1 MGPSDPDP
9 RRTPD
14 QPPDLALRLLE
25 PGAFPRSG
33 GARVELVETHVSWV
47 FLVGER
53 VYKVKKALDLGFLD
67 ARELETRRTLCAEEL
82 RLNAELAPGV
92 HLGVVPIV
100 VRAGRPV
107 VDPPDLA
114 PGEVA
119 LEWALAMRRLPAAHM
134 LDALLERGELDNALL
149 ELLAERLARFHA
161 AARSGP
167 GVDEHGTPAAV
178 RRNVLENVEQT
189 RPFVGEPEPGRGGL
203 TTLSPRLFEFLA
215 AAQTTFLD
223 SHAAS
228 FERRVAQGRVREG
241 HGDLH
246 ASNICLE
253 PDPRAAGGRRVTIF
267 DRVEFAA
274 RLRCGD
280 VAADLAF
287 LAMDLDRRGYR
298 AFAGYLA
305 RLYAERAGDGELPLL
320 LPFYKTYR
328 AWVRGK
334 VGSLRAAQ
342 APVGSPTRERE
353 RALASEHFLLAA
365 SYHLPPALILTAGL
379 PASGKSTL
387 ARYLARS
394 LGAALHASDETR
406 KRLANLPATA
416 RARSADGPFSGLYG
430 ADVSDRTYGALRDAA
445 RSDLLS
451 GRSVVID
458 AASPSRARRAPFREL
473 ARELGVPFVLAL
485 VSAPEEILD
494 ERFAARAADP
504 NEVSDADAGVREAMR
519 ARFEPPDEFGDD
531 ERFEYR
537 SDTPLER
544 AAARLAELRIG
555 AGRS

>member
-1 MGPSDPDP
+1 MGPSETGGW
-9 RRTPD
+9 RGAE
-14 QPPDLALRLLE
+14 QPPELAERLLE
-25 PGAFPRSG
+25 PGAFPRG
-33 GARVELVETHVSWV
+33 AGARAELVETHVSWV
-47 FLVGER
+47 FLVGDR

-67 ARELETRRTLCAEEL
+67 ARALETRHALCAEEL

-100 VRAGRPV
+100 ARAGRLV

-119 LEWALAMRRLPAAHM
+119 LEWALVMRRLPAAHM
-134 LDALLERGELDNALL
+134 LDALLGRGELDNALL
-149 ELLAERLARFHA
+149 ELLAERIERFHA
-161 AARSGP
+161 AARTGP
-167 GVDEHGTPAAV
+167 GVDEHGTAAAV

-189 RPFVGEPEPGRGGL
+189 RPFVGVDGDGAPR
-203 TTLSPRLFEFLA
+203 TLSERLFEFLG
-215 AAQTTFLD
+215 TTQIAFLD
-223 SHAAS
+223 GRA
-228 FERRVAQGRVREG
+228 EQLGRRVAQGRVREG

-280 VAADLAF
+280 VAGDLAF

-298 AFAGYLA
+298 AFASYFA
-305 RLYAERAGDGELPLL
+305 RRYAERAGDGELGEL

-342 APVGSPTRERE
+342 AAAGSATRERE
-353 RALASEHFLLAA
+353 RALAAEHFLLAA
-365 SYHLPPALILTAGL
+365 SYHLPPVLVLTAGL

-394 LGAALHASDETR
+394 LGAALHGSDETR

-430 ADVSDRTYGALRDAA
+430 AEVSDRTYGALLDAA
-445 RSDLLS
+445 RADLAA

-458 AASPSRARRAPFREL
+458 AASPSRARRAPFHEL

-485 VSAPEEILD
+485 VSAPEGVLD
-494 ERFAARAADP
+494 QRFAARAADP
-504 NEVSDADAGVREAMR
+504 SEVSDADSAVREAMR
-519 ARFEPPDEFGDD
+519 ARFEPPHEFGVG
-531 ERFEYR
+531 ERLEYR
-537 SDTPLER
+537 SDTPLDR
-544 AAARLAELRIG
+544 AAAQLAELRIG
-555 AGRS
+555 ASR